1 MSWTTKEYIE
11 GMIGRPLES
20 LKDVPNR
27 YSPSPQDLF
36 AILLFNLVENTG
48 DANDAIRDMCL
59 LQEFVDDVNKV
70 ELMDYEDVALLA
82 VKLGDR
88 SHIGG
93 DTLRKF
99 GDKLH
104 AAVAPSNKR
113 GAKPAPLEPVFRK
126 DTDIK

>member
-36 AILLFNLVENTG
+36 AILFFALVENTTG
-48 DANDAIRDMCL
+48 VDDAIRDMRY

-70 ELMDYEDVALLA
+70 ELMDYEDVVLLA

-99 GDKLH
+99 GDRLH
-104 AAVAPSNKR
+104 AVVATSNKR
-113 GAKPAPLEPVFRK
+113 GPLSRFVIGRY
-126 DTDIK
+126 DNGL